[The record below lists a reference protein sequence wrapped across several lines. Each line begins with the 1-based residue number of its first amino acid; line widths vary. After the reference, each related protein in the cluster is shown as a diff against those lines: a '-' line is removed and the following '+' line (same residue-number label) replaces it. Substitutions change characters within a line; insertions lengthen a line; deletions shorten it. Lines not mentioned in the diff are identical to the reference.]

1 MKNMKLEDAIKS
13 LDKEVQSNVLKAI
26 KESGAKFV
34 DLSEGQYVDKNKYS
48 DLETKY
54 NELKDAPNPLEAKV
68 KELEESSKTAIQAEK
83 DKLSGVVK
91 KLAIDKEIGQ
101 LGITDELTIAGIKS
115 LIKADEIQLDENYNI
130 SGGLDNQISTLKEQY
145 KTSFEQPKVVST
157 GQSVQTSN
165 TVKTNRVYSSLAEI
179 AGLTQAEVDAD
190 LANITSQLPNL
201 K

>member
-1 MKNMKLEDAIKS
+1 MRFEELIEG
-13 LDKEVQSNVLKAI
+13 LDKEVQSTVMKKI
-26 KESGAKFV
+26 EKSGAKFV

-68 KELEESSKTAIQAEK
+68 KELEEGNKTAIQAER

-101 LGITDELTIAGIKS
+101 LGITDELKIEGIRAQ
-115 LIKADEIQLDENYNI
+115 IKADEIQLDENYNV
-130 SGGLDNQISTLKEQY
+130 SGGLDTQISTLKEKY

-165 TVKTNRVYSSLAEI
+165 TVKTGRVYSSLAEVN
-179 AGLTQAEVDAD
+179 GLSQEEVNAD
-190 LANITSQLPNL
+190 YANIVSQLPNL

>member
-1 MKNMKLEDAIKS
+1 MKLEEAIKG
-13 LDKEVQSNVLKAI
+13 LDKEVQSSVLKAI
-26 KESGAKFV
+26 KDSGAKFV
-34 DLSEGQYVDKNKYS
+34 DLGEGQYVDKNKYS

-54 NELKDAPNPLEAKV
+54 NELKEAPNPLEAKV
-68 KELEESSKTAIQAEK
+68 KELEDSSKTAIQAEK
-83 DKLSGVVK
+83 DKLSSVVK
-91 KLAIDKEIGQ
+91 KLAIDKEISQ

-130 SGGLDNQISTLKEQY
+130 SGGLDTQIKTIKEQY
-145 KTSFEQPKVVST
+145 KTSFEQPKVIST

-165 TVKTNRVYSSLAEI
+165 TVKTGRVYSSLAEI

-190 LANITSQLPNL
+190 LENITSQLPNL

>member
-1 MKNMKLEDAIKS
+1 MKLEEAIKG
-13 LDKEVQSNVLKAI
+13 LDKEVQSSVLKAI
-26 KESGAKFV
+26 KDSGAKFV

-68 KELEESSKTAIQAEK
+68 KELEDSSASALQAEK
-83 DKLSGVVK
+83 NKLADVVK
-91 KLAIDKEIGQ
+91 KLAIDKEISN
-101 LGITDELTIAGIKS
+101 LGITDELTKAGIKS
-115 LIKADEIQLDENYNI
+115 LIKIDQIKVDDNYNI
-130 SGGLDNQISTLKEQY
+130 SGGLTPQITALKEQY

-165 TVKTNRVYSSLAEI
+165 TVKQGRVYNSLDEI
-179 AGLTQAEVDAD
+179 ASLTQAEVDAD
-190 LANITSQLPNL
+190 LENITSQLPNL

>member
-1 MKNMKLEDAIKS
+1 MKLEEAIKG
-13 LDKEVQSNVLKAI
+13 LDKEVQSSVLKAI
-26 KESGAKFV
+26 KDSGAKFI

-54 NELKDAPNPLEAKV
+54 NELKEAPNPLEAKV

-83 DKLSGVVK
+83 DKLSDVVK
-91 KLAIDKEIGQ
+91 KLAIDKEISQ
-101 LGITDELTIAGIKS
+101 LGITDELTKAGIKS
-115 LIKADEIQLDENYNI
+115 LIKAEEIQLDENYNV
-130 SGGLDNQISTLKEQY
+130 SGGLDSQIKTLKEQY
-145 KTSFEQPKVVST
+145 KTSFEQPKIVST

-165 TVKTNRVYSSLAEI
+165 TVQNKRVYNSLAEI

-190 LANITSQLPNL
+190 LENITSQLPNL

>member
-1 MKNMKLEDAIKS
+1 MKLEEAIKG

-68 KELEESSKTAIQAEK
+68 KELEEGNKTAIQAER

-91 KLAIDKEIGQ
+91 KLAIDKEISQ

-130 SGGLDNQISTLKEQY
+130 SGGLDTQISTLKEQY

>member
-1 MKNMKLEDAIKS
+1 MKLEEAIKG

-26 KESGAKFV
+26 KDSGAKFV

-54 NELKDAPNPLEAKV
+54 NELKEAPNPLEAKV
-68 KELEESSKTAIQAEK
+68 KELEDSSKTAIQAEK
-83 DKLSGVVK
+83 DKLSSVVK
-91 KLAIDKEIGQ
+91 KLAIDKEISQ

-115 LIKADEIQLDENYNI
+115 LIKADEIQLDENYNV
-130 SGGLDNQISTLKEQY
+130 SGGLDNQIKTIKEQY

-165 TVKTNRVYSSLAEI
+165 TVKTGRVYSSLAEI

-190 LANITSQLPNL
+190 LENITSQLPNL

>member
-1 MKNMKLEDAIKS
+1 MKLEEAIKG

-26 KESGAKFV
+26 KDSGAKFV
-34 DLSEGQYVDKNKYS
+34 DLGEGQYVDKNKYS

-54 NELKDAPNPLEAKV
+54 NELKEAPNPLEDKV
-68 KELEESSKTAIQAEK
+68 KELEDSSKRDIQAEK
-83 DKLSGVVK
+83 DKLSSVVK
-91 KLAIDKEIGQ
+91 KLAIDKEISQ

-115 LIKADEIQLDENYNI
+115 LIKADEIQLDENYNV
-130 SGGLDNQISTLKEQY
+130 SGGLDNQIKTIKEQY

-190 LANITSQLPNL
+190 LENITSQLPNL

>member
-1 MKNMKLEDAIKS
+1 MKLEEAIKG

-26 KESGAKFV
+26 KDSGAKFV

-54 NELKDAPNPLEAKV
+54 NELKEAPNPLEAKV
-68 KELEESSKTAIQAEK
+68 KELEDSSKTAIQAEK

-91 KLAIDKEIGQ
+91 KLAIDKEISQ

-115 LIKADEIQLDENYNI
+115 LIKADEIQLDENYNV
-130 SGGLDNQISTLKEQY
+130 SGGLDTQIKTIKEQY

-190 LANITSQLPNL
+190 LENITSQLPNL

>member
-1 MKNMKLEDAIKS
+1 MKLEEVIKG

-26 KESGAKFV
+26 KDSGAKFV
-34 DLSEGQYVDKNKYS
+34 DLGEGQYVDKNKYS

-54 NELKDAPNPLEAKV
+54 NELKEAPNPLEAKV
-68 KELEESSKTAIQAEK
+68 KELEDSSKTAIQAEK
-83 DKLSGVVK
+83 DKLSSVVK
-91 KLAIDKEIGQ
+91 KLAIDKEISQ
-101 LGITDELTIAGIKS
+101 LGIADELTIAGIKS
-115 LIKADEIQLDENYNI
+115 LIKADEIQLDENYNV
-130 SGGLDNQISTLKEQY
+130 SGGLDNQIKTIKEQY

-165 TVKTNRVYSSLAEI
+165 TVKTGRVYSSLAEI

-190 LANITSQLPNL
+190 LENITSQLPNL

>member
-1 MKNMKLEDAIKS
+1 MKLEEAIKG
-13 LDKEVQSNVLKAI
+13 LDKEVQSSVLKAI
-26 KESGAKFV
+26 KDSGAKFV

-54 NELKDAPNPLEAKV
+54 NELKEAPNPLEAKV
-68 KELEESSKTAIQAEK
+68 KELEDSSASALQAEK
-83 DKLSGVVK
+83 NKLADVVK
-91 KLAIDKEIGQ
+91 KLAIDKEISN
-101 LGITDELTIAGIKS
+101 LGITDELTKAGIKS
-115 LIKADEIQLDENYNI
+115 LIKIDQIKVDDNYNI
-130 SGGLDNQISTLKEQY
+130 SGGLTPQITALKEQY

-165 TVKTNRVYSSLAEI
+165 TVQNKRVYNSLAEI

-190 LANITSQLPNL
+190 LENITSQLPNL

>member
-1 MKNMKLEDAIKS
+1 MKLEEAIKG
-13 LDKEVQSNVLKAI
+13 LDKEVQSSVLKAI
-26 KESGAKFV
+26 KDSGAKFV
-34 DLSEGQYVDKNKYS
+34 DLGEGQYVDKNKYS

-54 NELKDAPNPLEAKV
+54 NELKEAPNPLEAKV
-68 KELEESSKTAIQAEK
+68 KELEDSSKTAIQAEK

-91 KLAIDKEIGQ
+91 KLAIDKEISK

-115 LIKADEIQLDENYNI
+115 LIKSDDIQLDENYNV
-130 SGGLDNQISTLKEQY
+130 SGGLDNQIKTIKEQY

-165 TVKTNRVYSSLAEI
+165 TVKTGRVYSSLAEI

-190 LANITSQLPNL
+190 LENITSQLPNL

>member
-1 MKNMKLEDAIKS
+1 MKLEEAIKG

-101 LGITDELTIAGIKS
+101 LGIKDELAIAGIKS

-157 GQSVQTSN
+157 GQSLSN
-165 TVKTNRVYSSLAEI
+165 SSTVGKARQYTQADIKGMSMAEI
-179 AGLTQAEVDAD
+179 VDD
-190 LANITSQLPNL
+190 VDNIISQLGNL
-201 K
+201 Q

>member
-1 MKNMKLEDAIKS
+1 MKLEEAIKG
-13 LDKEVQSNVLKAI
+13 LDKEVQSSVLKAI
-26 KESGAKFV
+26 KDSGAKFV

-54 NELKDAPNPLEAKV
+54 NELKEAPNPLEAKV
-68 KELEESSKTAIQAEK
+68 KELEDSSKTAIQDEK
-83 DKLSGVVK
+83 DKLSSVVK
-91 KLAIDKEIGQ
+91 KLAIDKEISQ

-115 LIKADEIQLDENYNI
+115 LIKADEIQLDENYNV
-130 SGGLDNQISTLKEQY
+130 SGGLDNQIKTIKEQY

-165 TVKTNRVYSSLAEI
+165 TVKTGRVYSSLAEI

-190 LANITSQLPNL
+190 LENITSQLPNL

>member
-1 MKNMKLEDAIKS
+1 MKLEEAIKG

-91 KLAIDKEIGQ
+91 KLAIDKEISQ

>member
-1 MKNMKLEDAIKS
+1 MKLEEAIKG

-26 KESGAKFV
+26 KDSGAKFV

-54 NELKDAPNPLEAKV
+54 NELKEAPNPLEAKV
-68 KELEESSKTAIQAEK
+68 KELEDSSKTAIQAEK

-91 KLAIDKEIGQ
+91 KLAIDKEISQ

-115 LIKADEIQLDENYNI
+115 LIKADEIQLDENYNV
-130 SGGLDNQISTLKEQY
+130 SGGLDNQIKTIKEQY

-165 TVKTNRVYSSLAEI
+165 TVKTGRVYSSLAEI

-190 LANITSQLPNL
+190 LENITSQLPNL

>member
-1 MKNMKLEDAIKS
+1 MKLEEAIKG
-13 LDKEVQSNVLKAI
+13 LDKEVQSSVLKAI
-26 KESGAKFV
+26 KDSGAKFV
-34 DLSEGQYVDKNKYS
+34 DLGEGQYVDMNKYS

-54 NELKDAPNPLEAKV
+54 NELKEAPNLLEAKV
-68 KELEESSKTAIQAEK
+68 KELEDSSKTAIQAEK

-91 KLAIDKEIGQ
+91 KLAIDKEISQ

-115 LIKADEIQLDENYNI
+115 LIKADEIQLDENYNV
-130 SGGLDNQISTLKEQY
+130 SGGLDNQIKTIKEQY

-165 TVKTNRVYSSLAEI
+165 TVKTGRVYSSLAEI

-190 LANITSQLPNL
+190 LENITSQLPNL

>member
-1 MKNMKLEDAIKS
+1 MKLEEAIKG
-13 LDKEVQSNVLKAI
+13 LDKEVQSTVLKAI

-34 DLSEGQYVDKNKYS
+34 DLGEGQYVDKNKYS

-54 NELKDAPNPLEAKV
+54 NELKNAPNPLEAKV
-68 KELEESSKTAIQAEK
+68 KELEEGNKTALQTER

-91 KLAIDKEIGQ
+91 KLAIDKEISQ

-130 SGGLDNQISTLKEQY
+130 SGGLDTQISTLKEQY

>member
-1 MKNMKLEDAIKS
+1 MKLEEAIKG

-26 KESGAKFV
+26 KDSGAKFV

-54 NELKDAPNPLEAKV
+54 NELKEAPNPLEAKV
-68 KELEESSKTAIQAEK
+68 KELEDSSKTAIQAEK
-83 DKLSGVVK
+83 DKLSSVVK
-91 KLAIDKEIGQ
+91 KLAIDKEISQ

-115 LIKADEIQLDENYNI
+115 LIKADDIQLDENYNV
-130 SGGLDNQISTLKEQY
+130 SGGLDNQIKTIKEQY

-165 TVKTNRVYSSLAEI
+165 TVKTGRVYSSLAEI

-190 LANITSQLPNL
+190 LENITSQLPNL

>member
-1 MKNMKLEDAIKS
+1 MKLEEAIKG
-13 LDKEVQSNVLKAI
+13 LDKEVQSSVLKAI
-26 KESGAKFV
+26 KDSGAKFV

-54 NELKDAPNPLEAKV
+54 NELKEAPNPLEAKV
-68 KELEESSKTAIQAEK
+68 KELEDSSKTAIQAEK
-83 DKLSGVVK
+83 DKLSSVVK
-91 KLAIDKEIGQ
+91 KLAIDKEISQ

-115 LIKADEIQLDENYNI
+115 LIKADEIQLDENYNV
-130 SGGLDNQISTLKEQY
+130 SGGLDNQIKTIKEQY

-165 TVKTNRVYSSLAEI
+165 TVPSKRIYSSLAEI
-179 AGLTQAEVDAD
+179 EGLSQKEVNAD
-190 LANITSQLPNL
+190 YENIVRQLSGL

>member
-1 MKNMKLEDAIKS
+1 MKLEEAIKG

-26 KESGAKFV
+26 KDSGAKFV

-54 NELKDAPNPLEAKV
+54 NELKEAPNPWEAKV
-68 KELEESSKTAIQAEK
+68 KELEDSSKTAIQAEK

-91 KLAIDKEIGQ
+91 KLAIDKEISQ

-115 LIKADEIQLDENYNI
+115 LIKADDIQLDENYNV
-130 SGGLDNQISTLKEQY
+130 SGGLDNQIKTIKEQY

-165 TVKTNRVYSSLAEI
+165 TVKQGRVYNSLAEI
-179 AGLTQAEVDAD
+179 ASLTQAEVDAD
-190 LANITSQLPNL
+190 LENITSQLPNL

>member
-1 MKNMKLEDAIKS
+1 MKLEEAIKG
-13 LDKEVQSNVLKAI
+13 LDKEVQSSVLKAI
-26 KESGAKFV
+26 KDSGAKFV

-54 NELKDAPNPLEAKV
+54 NELKEAPNPLEAKV
-68 KELEESSKTAIQAEK
+68 KELEDSSKTAIQDEK
-83 DKLSGVVK
+83 DKLSSVVK
-91 KLAIDKEIGQ
+91 KLAIDKEISQ

-115 LIKADEIQLDENYNI
+115 LIKADEIQLDENYNV
-130 SGGLDNQISTLKEQY
+130 SGGLDTQIKTIKEQY

-165 TVKTNRVYSSLAEI
+165 TVKTGRVYSSLAEI

-190 LANITSQLPNL
+190 LENITSQLPNL

>member
-1 MKNMKLEDAIKS
+1 MKLEEALKS

-26 KESGAKFV
+26 KDSGAKFV
-34 DLSEGQYVDKNKYS
+34 DLSDGQYVDKNKYS

-68 KELEESSKTAIQAEK
+68 KELEDSSASALQAEK
-83 DKLSGVVK
+83 NKLADVVK
-91 KLAIDKEIGQ
+91 KLAIDKEISN
-101 LGITDELTIAGIKS
+101 LGITDELTKAGIKS
-115 LIKADEIQLDENYNI
+115 LIKIDQIKVDDNYNI
-130 SGGLDNQISTLKEQY
+130 SGGLTPQITALKEQY

-165 TVKTNRVYSSLAEI
+165 TVKQGRVYNSLAEI
-179 AGLTQAEVDAD
+179 ASLTQAEVDAD
-190 LANITSQLPNL
+190 LENITSQLPNL

>member
-1 MKNMKLEDAIKS
+1 MKLEEIIKG
-13 LDKEVQSNVLKAI
+13 LDKEVQDNVLKAV
-26 KESGAKFV
+26 KDSGAKLV
-34 DLSEGQYVDKNKYS
+34 DLGDGQYVDKNKYT

-54 NELKDAPNPLEAKV
+54 NDLKNAPNPLEDKV
-68 KELEESSKTAIQAEK
+68 KELETSNVNALQAEK

-91 KLAIDKEIGQ
+91 SLAIDKEISQ
-101 LGITDELTIAGIKS
+101 LGITDELTKAGIKS
-115 LIKADEIQLDENYNI
+115 LIKPDVIQVDENYNI
-130 SGGLDNQISTLKEQY
+130 SGGLDDQIKAIKEQY

-165 TVKTNRVYSSLAEI
+165 TVKTSRVYSSLAEI

-190 LANITSQLPNL
+190 LENITSQLPNL

>member
-1 MKNMKLEDAIKS
+1 MKLEEAIKG
-13 LDKEVQSNVLKAI
+13 LDKEVQSSVLKAI
-26 KESGAKFV
+26 KDSGAKFV

-54 NELKDAPNPLEAKV
+54 NELKEAPNPLEAKV
-68 KELEESSKTAIQAEK
+68 KELEDSSKTAIQAEK

-91 KLAIDKEIGQ
+91 KLAIDKEISQ

-115 LIKADEIQLDENYNI
+115 LIKADEIQLDENYNV
-130 SGGLDNQISTLKEQY
+130 SGGLDTQIKTIKEQY

-190 LANITSQLPNL
+190 LENITSQLPNL

>member
-1 MKNMKLEDAIKS
+1 MKLEEAIKG

-26 KESGAKFV
+26 KDSGAKFV

-54 NELKDAPNPLEAKV
+54 NELKEAPNPLEAKV
-68 KELEESSKTAIQAEK
+68 KELEDSSKTAIQAEK
-83 DKLSGVVK
+83 DKLSSVVK
-91 KLAIDKEIGQ
+91 KLAIDKEISQ

-115 LIKADEIQLDENYNI
+115 LIKADEIQLDENYNV
-130 SGGLDNQISTLKEQY
+130 SGGLDNQIKTIKEQY

-190 LANITSQLPNL
+190 LENITSQLPNL

>member
-1 MKNMKLEDAIKS
+1 MKLEEAIKG
-13 LDKEVQSNVLKAI
+13 LDKEVQSSVLKAI
-26 KESGAKFV
+26 KDSGAKFV
-34 DLSEGQYVDKNKYS
+34 DLGEGQYVDKNKYS

-54 NELKDAPNPLEAKV
+54 NELKEAPNPLEAKV
-68 KELEESSKTAIQAEK
+68 KELEEKSKTDIQAEK
-83 DKLSGVVK
+83 DKLSSVVK
-91 KLAIDKEIGQ
+91 KLAIDKEISQ

-115 LIKADEIQLDENYNI
+115 LIKADKIQLDENYNV
-130 SGGLDNQISTLKEQY
+130 SGGLDNQIKTIKEQY

-165 TVKTNRVYSSLAEI
+165 TVKTGRVYSSLAEI

-190 LANITSQLPNL
+190 LENITSQLPNL

>member
-1 MKNMKLEDAIKS
+1 MKLEEAIKG
-13 LDKEVQSNVLKAI
+13 LDNEVQSSVLKAI
-26 KESGAKFV
+26 KDSGAKFI

-54 NELKDAPNPLEAKV
+54 NELKEAPNPLEAKV

-83 DKLSGVVK
+83 DKLSDVVK
-91 KLAIDKEIGQ
+91 KLAIDKEISQ
-101 LGITDELTIAGIKS
+101 LGITDELTKAGIKS
-115 LIKADEIQLDENYNI
+115 LIKADEIQLDENYNV
-130 SGGLDNQISTLKEQY
+130 SGGLDSQIKTLKEQY

-165 TVKTNRVYSSLAEI
+165 TVQNNRVYNSLAEI

-190 LANITSQLPNL
+190 LENITSQLPNL

>member
-1 MKNMKLEDAIKS
+1 MKLEEAIKG
-13 LDKEVQSNVLKAI
+13 LDKEVQSSVLKAI
-26 KESGAKFV
+26 KDSGAKFV

-54 NELKDAPNPLEAKV
+54 NELKEAPNPLEAKV
-68 KELEESSKTAIQAEK
+68 KELEDESKKAIQTEK
-83 DKLSGVVK
+83 DKLSDVVK
-91 KLAIDKEIGQ
+91 KLAIDKEISQ
-101 LGITDELTIAGIKS
+101 LGITDKLAIEGIKA
-115 LIKADEIQLDENYNI
+115 LIKPDEIQLDENYNV
-130 SGGLDNQISTLKEQY
+130 SGGLDSQINTLKEQY

-165 TVKTNRVYSSLAEI
+165 TVQNKRVYKSLAEI

-190 LANITSQLPNL
+190 LENITSQLPNL

>member
-1 MKNMKLEDAIKS
+1 MKLEEAIKG

-91 KLAIDKEIGQ
+91 KLAIDKEISQ

-130 SGGLDNQISTLKEQY
+130 SGGLDTQISTLKEQY